1 VIFLTV
7 GSALPFD
14 RLVRMVDEAVSE
26 GLISE
31 EVFAQIG
38 NGKYIPSSFAH
49 ARFLAKSEFE
59 EKMAHASAVISHA
72 GIGTITN
79 ALEQSL
85 PLLVLP
91 RLPQHGELV
100 DDHQQKTAQ
109 AYAELGHLLV
119 FNSPGE
125 LQAAVAQL
133 PVFNPTPRKPNVQG
147 VAQAIGRW
155 LNKQSAAFPD
165 ITANESGPLK

>member
-38 NGKYIPSSFAH
+38 NGKYVPSSFAH
-49 ARFLAKSEFE
+49 TRFLAKSEFQ
-59 EKMAHASAVISHA
+59 EKMSQASAVISHA

-79 ALEQSL
+79 ALKQSL

-91 RLPQHGELV
+91 RLPQYGELV

-125 LQAAVAQL
+125 LQKAVARL
-133 PVFNPTPRKPNVQG
+133 PDFNPAPRNPNTQG
-147 VAQAIGRW
+147 IAAAIGRW
-155 LNKQSAAFPD
+155 LSHEPAAFTD
-165 ITANESGPLK
+165 NTAKQCGPLK

>member
-1 VIFLTV
+1 
-7 GSALPFD
+7 
-14 RLVRMVDEAVSE
+14 MVDEAARE
-26 GLISE
+26 GLLTE

-38 NGKYIPSSFAH
+38 NGDYIPSSFPH
-49 ARFLAKSEFE
+49 TRFLTKSEFQ
-59 EKMAHASAVISHA
+59 EKMSQASAVISHA

-79 ALEQSL
+79 ALKQSL

-91 RLPQHGELV
+91 RLPEHGELV
-100 DDHQQKTAQ
+100 DNHQQKTAQ

-125 LQAAVAQL
+125 LQSAVSRL
-133 PVFNPTPRKPNVQG
+133 PAFNPTPRNPNVQG

-155 LNKQSAAFPD
+155 LRKQSAAFPD